1 VQLVVFFDVQVNLD
15 ACPALSDGG
24 VAVNVTE
31 ALLGLGGGGGG
42 AGGGG
47 EGGGGGGVVIE
58 PAVHGV
64 RPAPLAPQ
72 QVLKSLPLI
81 GPEGFE
87 VSPYGSCV

>member
-1 VQLVVFFDVQVNLD
+1 MGNTKAQANGPLTYLPELPTVKPLPVQLVVFADVQVNFD

-47 EGGGGGGVVIE
+47 GE
-58 PAVHGV
+58 AV
-64 RPAPLAPQ
+64 AAKL
-72 QVLKSLPLI
+72 
-81 GPEGFE
+81 
-87 VSPYGSCV
+87 SPKML